1 MVSQFHD
8 ACETTKSSTPL
19 KGLPMIK
26 IIPMRNYVKTALS
39 NKHPTYNKKEIEAA
53 IRAKYT
59 ALRRAYKVTS
69 NPEKPSLAQ

>member
-1 MVSQFHD
+1 
-8 ACETTKSSTPL
+8 
-19 KGLPMIK
+19 MIK

-69 NPEKPSLAQ
+69 NPEKPSLAQRRRTTRRHSTISHG

>member
-1 MVSQFHD
+1 
-8 ACETTKSSTPL
+8 
-19 KGLPMIK
+19 MIK

-69 NPEKPSLAQ
+69 NPEKPSLAQRRRMTRPHATISCG